1 MQNIIQVAIG
11 QSIQRTAF
19 SPLLMWLSLVCIA
32 ALLVPLHHKLEKWAI
47 AKLVEKNKKIRLAK
61 AKKTIEEL
69 EQNG

>member
-11 QSIQRTAF
+11 QTIQRTAF

-32 ALLVPLHHKLEKWAI
+32 ALLVPLHHKVEKWTV
-47 AKLVEKNKKIRLAK
+47 AKVMGKNNKIRLAK
-61 AKKTIEEL
+61 AKKTIEKL